1 MAKNTSKVK
10 QKKIFLKARNY
21 NSFFTNDYSF
31 SLIHQEFLEMEA
43 KRILKIHEKKEQQ
56 TWIVIANTEE
66 MMVTIT
72 PQKFELKLYRVT
84 IFFCLSK
91 CQQFKSFINLL
102 LTSLWENRPCLK
114 LLVGKL
120 NKYLYGVVLLI

>member
-1 MAKNTSKVK
+1 
-10 QKKIFLKARNY
+10 
-21 NSFFTNDYSF
+21 
-31 SLIHQEFLEMEA
+31 MEA

-72 PQKFELKLYRVT
+72 PQKFELKLYRDT
-84 IFFCLSK
+84 I
-91 CQQFKSFINLL
+91 SFAYQNVNHPKV
-102 LTSLWENRPCLK
+102 SMRVWEYRPSLK